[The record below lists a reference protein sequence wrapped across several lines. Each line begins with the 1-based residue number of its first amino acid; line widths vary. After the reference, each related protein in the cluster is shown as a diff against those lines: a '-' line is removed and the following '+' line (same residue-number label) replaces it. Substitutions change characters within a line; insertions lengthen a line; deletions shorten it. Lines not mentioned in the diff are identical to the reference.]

1 MSPGLQGT
9 RALIVED
16 EAIIAMTAEDMLDEL
31 GCITVASVS
40 TLTEALAAV
49 GRGGFDFALL
59 DINLNGAESLPVAAL
74 LKQAGLPFVFTT
86 GYGSVIRGE
95 EHTDAP
101 LVTKPYRTRDLAAAI
116 EKALGRNAPD
126 SA

>member
-1 MSPGLQGT
+1 MSGSLKGA

-40 TLTEALAAV
+40 TLTEALAAAQ
-49 GRGGFDFALL
+49 RGGFDFALL
-59 DINLNGAESLPVAAL
+59 DVNLNGTESLPVAAL

-86 GYGSVIRGE
+86 GYGSVVRGE
-95 EHTDAP
+95 EHADAP
-101 LVTKPYRTRDLAAAI
+101 LVTKPYRTRDLGAAI
-116 EKALGRNAPD
+116 AKALGRPTP
-126 SA
+126 